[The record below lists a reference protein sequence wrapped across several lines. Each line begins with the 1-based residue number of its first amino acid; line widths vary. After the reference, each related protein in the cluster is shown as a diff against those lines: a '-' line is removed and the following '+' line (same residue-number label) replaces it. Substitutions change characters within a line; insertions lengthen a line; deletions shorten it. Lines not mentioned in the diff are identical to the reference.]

1 MIRPNSAAARDAQ
14 HRGRIALG
22 LVVAAFLAPL
32 SVFAKTVDLPTGAQV
47 YFLRVQGVGLVVV
60 PAPDALVLA
69 ERINVCDRSKWSIGE
84 ASTSGIDSYLV
95 RTDKN
100 GAFQI
105 PPVRYDQV
113 CSRVALKATA
123 YVPGYESVVGR
134 DYFATHSNAS
144 NAAFVRMDKDNDVLL
159 GKGYPISDRTS
170 VVGFN
175 PSFGSE
181 VTLPMIRQIYREMRP
196 DLDTL
201 LTMSSVGTGFDPS
214 RELRMG
220 WQETYLLSDWKTM
233 KAKQQVQLIDS
244 MINDYHRYNLKAKP
258 AQSAQYYS
266 DELQR
271 IAEHY
276 REGAIPKRLAEST
289 IFELLEAL
297 ATLDGDWRHN
307 WLGPPMSTLD
317 YSKKI
322 LGPNFDEFRDVFPD
336 KYARLEQDGK
346 DVP

>member
-1 MIRPNSAAARDAQ
+1 MIRPNSPAPCDAQ
-14 HRGRIALG
+14 HCGRIALG

-32 SVFAKTVDLPTGAQV
+32 SVFAKTVDLPTGAHV
-47 YFLRVQGVGLVVV
+47 YFLRVQGVGLALV

-84 ASTSGIDSYLV
+84 APTTGIDSYLV

-100 GAFQI
+100 GAFHI
-105 PPVRYDQV
+105 PPRRYDQV
-113 CSRVALKATA
+113 CSRVALMATA

-134 DYFATHSNAS
+134 AYFATHSNSS

-159 GKGYPISDRTS
+159 GKGHPISDRTS
-170 VVGFN
+170 VVGFDQ
-175 PSFGSE
+175 SFGSE

-201 LTMSSVGTGFDPS
+201 LAMSSVGTRSDPS
-214 RELRMG
+214 QELRVR
-220 WQETYLLSDWKTM
+220 WQGTYLLSDWKTM
-233 KAKQQVQLIDS
+233 KTKQQVQLIDL
-244 MINDYHRYNLKAKP
+244 MINDYRRYNLKAKP

-266 DELQR
+266 DELQQ
-271 IAEHY
+271 IVEHY
-276 REGAIPKRLAEST
+276 QAGAIPKMLAEST

-307 WLGPPMSTLD
+307 WLGPPMSRLD

-322 LGPNFDEFRDVFPD
+322 LGSNFDEFLDVFPE
-336 KYARLEQDGK
+336 KYARLEQAGK

>member
-105 PPVRYDQV
+105 PPRRYDQV

-134 DYFATHSNAS
+134 AYFATHSNSS

-181 VTLPMIRQIYREMRP
+181 VTLSMIRQIYREMRP

-214 RELRMG
+214 QELRVG
-220 WQETYLLSDWKTM
+220 WRETYLLSDWKTM